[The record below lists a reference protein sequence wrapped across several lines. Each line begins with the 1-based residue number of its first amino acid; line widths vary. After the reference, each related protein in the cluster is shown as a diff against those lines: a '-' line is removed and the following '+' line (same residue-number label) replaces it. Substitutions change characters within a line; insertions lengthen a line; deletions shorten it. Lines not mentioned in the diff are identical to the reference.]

1 MRTFIS
7 IIICFIWLVPSV
19 EARRAHLTAE
29 QQEQL
34 KNITSIYVHVL
45 ALTEKGPFK
54 TEKFEEIISHRLKRL
69 NYDIVNQRNQP
80 HDVELKVKCEERK
93 TWVGTTASGGDAELP
108 DAPSRLWKGPA
119 CLFSYYL
126 NGRDLGW
133 YKEIRTTFEESRKAA
148 QKSEKTDS
156 GTFAME
162 KLQQR
167 LEEYEFPVLLAA
179 EWGQIDRLMQVL
191 DNPQTHK
198 LLKLRVLSVLSELN
212 AAKAL
217 PQLTKILANK
227 DLRQE
232 AITALAGTGQDS
244 IPLLIDLFQNAKQNS
259 IRAEAAKALGS
270 IAATSGDPRTI
281 PPLVKYLTAALTNME
296 TSADINFPVLTQVV
310 WGIGKLRD
318 DMSIKPMKQLQKK
331 VWLIY
336 DNSQAMT
343 ELREATNWSYK
354 QLDLD
359 GHIS

>member
-1 MRTFIS
+1 MRTFIYIMIS
-7 IIICFIWLVPSV
+7 LLLSVPSV

-34 KNITSIYVHVL
+34 KNIQSIYVHVL
-45 ALTEKGPFK
+45 ALTEKGRHK
-54 TEKFEEIISHRLKRL
+54 TEKFEQIISDRLNRL
-69 NYDIVNQRNQP
+69 NYDVVHQRNLP

-119 CLFSYYL
+119 CLFSYFL
-126 NGRDLGW
+126 KGRDLGW
-133 YKEIRTTFEESRKAA
+133 YKEIRTTFEDSRVAA
-148 QKSEKTDS
+148 EKSDQSDS

-179 EWGQIDRLMQVL
+179 EWGQIDRLMKIL
-191 DNPQTHK
+191 DDPQTHK

-212 AAKAL
+212 AEKAL
-217 PQLTKILANK
+217 PQLTKILSNK
-227 DLRQE
+227 DLQQE
-232 AITALAGTGQDS
+232 AITALAGAGQDS
-244 IPLLIDLFQNAKQNS
+244 IPLLIDLFQNATQNS
-259 IRAEAAKALGS
+259 VRAEAAKALGA

-281 PPLVKYLTAALTNME
+281 PPLVKYLNAALSNME
-296 TSADINFPVLTQVV
+296 NSADINFPVLTQVV
-310 WGIGKLRD
+310 WAIGKLRD
-318 DMSIKPMKQLQKK
+318 DMSIKPMRKLQKK